1 MARDSGSA
9 MARRLIDL
17 SYPHL
22 SYPHLSDPHLSDPHL
37 GVGATRTTLTAPSVG
52 SGLGAGLRVKL
63 AEMPA
68 VCIDVSVGRIARIDA
83 DGAIDLRRIG
93 ELDFEGV
100 AVLIRTGFQEGAAA
114 EDPQPHLTIAAAEA
128 LLSGGAGLIGIDTAA
143 LDKTVD
149 PATPA
154 HIRLLEAGVPVVTN
168 LRGLDALRVAGFCFS
183 AVLPSRVV
191 SGPFTIRAFATID
204 DERYVG

>member
-1 MARDSGSA
+1 

-22 SYPHLSDPHLSDPHL
+22 GDTHLSYTHL

-52 SGLGAGLRVKL
+52 SGPGAGLRVKL

-68 VCIDVSVGRIARIDA
+68 VCVDVSAGRIARIDP
-83 DGAIDLRRIG
+83 DGAVDLRRIG

-100 AVLIRTGFQEGAAA
+100 AVLIRTGFQDRAATK
-114 EDPQPHLTIAAAEA
+114 DPQPHLTIAAAEA
-128 LLSGGAGLIGIDTAA
+128 LLAGGAGLIGIDTAS
-143 LDKTVD
+143 LDKTAD

-154 HIRLLEAGVPVVTN
+154 QMRLLKAGVPVVTN

-183 AVLPSRVV
+183 AVLPSRVD